1 MKSAF
6 CMWALPVWECQ
17 KAVKEPPPQT
27 GHFSKKG
34 LALQM
39 FANKNYQVC
48 GLVAFCDDPE
58 HKRLHRPEQFC
69 FPFMVEKRE
78 GVGRLVSKRD
88 HIFGGQVLNGSLY
101 MNGFKIDLTHYLILI
116 NPVP

>member
-1 MKSAF
+1 
-6 CMWALPVWECQ
+6 MWALPVWECQ

-34 LALQM
+34 LALQTC
-39 FANKNYQVC
+39 ANKNYQVC

-78 GVGRLVSKRD
+78 GVGRLVFNSLCV
-88 HIFGGQVLNGSLY
+88 FGLEVDIISS
-101 MNGFKIDLTHYLILI
+101 
-116 NPVP
+116 